1 MFKKFIGKNFFDY
14 LYEDKSFIIIF
25 HGKEISDRMGIRPS
39 DEREDFSEYAN
50 ELHIFEENFPEIV
63 IYEAV
68 VTDEIDSI
76 INMGISTDYFWD
88 EKFEYFRPFFVLIKN
103 GWVSE
108 TSLDSCWCLDTL
120 IHYASQLR
128 PDLFEPPS
136 VSES

>member
-39 DEREDFSEYAN
+39 DEMEDFSEFAN
-50 ELHIFEENFPEIV
+50 ELLIFEENFPELA

-68 VTDEIDSI
+68 VTDEIDAI
-76 INMGISTDYFWD
+76 INMGIPSDYFWD

-103 GWVSE
+103 GWVSK
-108 TSLDSCWCLDTL
+108 TSLESCWCLDTL
-120 IHYASQLR
+120 MDYAFELR
-128 PDLFEPPS
+128 PDLFEPTG